1 MNIKVLTLIILCAVV
16 IGADAA
22 AQNRVYTVDR
32 LISGGTV
39 NIPDNSNVRFT
50 RGGKIVNATVT
61 GRNLT
66 VEPSGT
72 NPVFPARGRRGY
84 AHQRHAPQGERC
96 RLRQSLFQHRQGSA
110 DRQ

>member
-1 MNIKVLTLIILCAVV
+1 MNNKVLTLIILCAAV

-39 NIPDNSNVRFT
+39 NIPDNSIVRFT

-72 NPVFPARGRRGY
+72 NPAFAGCDFY
-84 AHQRHAPQGERC
+84 
-96 RLRQSLFQHRQGSA
+96 HRQFHPSRRQPRVRQRY
-110 DRQ
+110 DRR